1 MRFRGEIWRQRL
13 WIWVPALLFFLAN
26 VVAFAV
32 YTVGYGGRLDA
43 LDDTL
48 ASQEQ
53 TLKTLKDGQREAQVM
68 LARVRT
74 NEQQV
79 EQLYAER
86 LSTRSRRL
94 TGVTAEVQAMAR
106 KAGLVPRMFTYPER
120 DIEEFGLTQRS
131 FIFNVQGTYTELRRF
146 INLVEVSRSFLSID
160 EVRVGG
166 NEETAELD
174 ISLKISTLFAQGGE
188 EGTSAAEPTTAR
200 PAPADTPA
208 GTPADNGA
216 AAAGPGG
223 TP

>member
-26 VVAFAV
+26 LVAFAV

-48 ASQEQ
+48 NQQEQ
-53 TLKTLKDGQREAQVM
+53 SLKTLAAEQREAQVM
-68 LARVRT
+68 LNRVRT

-94 TGVTAEVQAMAR
+94 TGTTAEVKAMAQ
-106 KAGLVPRMFTYPER
+106 KAGLVPRAFSYPEKE
-120 DIEEFGLTQRS
+120 IEEFGLIRRS
-131 FIFNVQGTYTELRRF
+131 YVFNVQGTYAELRRF
-146 INLVEVSRSFLSID
+146 INLIEASRSFLSIN
-160 EVRVGG
+160 ELRVSG
-166 NEETAELD
+166 NESGPELD
-174 ISLKISTLFAQGGE
+174 ISIQLSTLFTQGGE
-188 EGTSAAEPTTAR
+188 
-200 PAPADTPA
+200 
-208 GTPADNGA
+208 GA
-216 AAAGPGG
+216 AADADTAGPEG

>member
-48 ASQEQ
+48 AGQEQ
-53 TLKTLKDGQREAQVM
+53 TLKTLKAGQREAQAM
-68 LARVRT
+68 LTRVRT
-74 NEQQV
+74 NQQQV

-94 TGVTAEVQAMAR
+94 TGITAEVQSMAQ
-106 KAGLVPRMFTYPER
+106 KAGLVPRAFTYPEK
-120 DIEEFGLTQRS
+120 DIEEFGLIQRS

-146 INLVEVSRSFLSID
+146 INLIEASRSFLSID

-166 NEETAELD
+166 RDDSPELD
-174 ISLKISTLFAQGGE
+174 ISLKISTLFARDDERG
-188 EGTSAAEPTTAR
+188 A
-200 PAPADTPA
+200 PA
-208 GTPADNGA
+208 GTT
-216 AAAGPGG
+216 AGPGG
-223 TP
+223 AP

>member
-48 ASQEQ
+48 AAQEQ
-53 TLKTLKDGQREAQVM
+53 RLKTLKAEQRDAQTM

-79 EQLYAER
+79 QQLYAER

-94 TGVTAEVQAMAR
+94 TGITAEVQSLAQ
-106 KAGLVPRMFTYPER
+106 KAGMLPRTVTYPER
-120 DIEEFGLTQRS
+120 DIEEFGLIQRS
-131 FIFNVQGTYTELRRF
+131 FIFTVQGTYAELRRF
-146 INLVEVSRSFLSID
+146 INLIEASRSFLSID
-160 EVRVGG
+160 EVRVSG
-166 NEETAELD
+166 NPDSPELD
-174 ISLKISTLFAQGGE
+174 IALEISTLFARDDGAALGVDATS
-188 EGTSAAEPTTAR
+188 GTSTA
-200 PAPADTPA
+200 
-208 GTPADNGA
+208 
-216 AAAGPGG
+216 PGG

>member
-26 VVAFAV
+26 LVAFAV

-48 ASQEQ
+48 ATQDQ
-53 TLKTLKDGQREAQVM
+53 TLKTLKAEQRDAQAM
-68 LARVRT
+68 LTRVRT

-94 TGVTAEVQAMAR
+94 TGIHAEVQSLAQR
-106 KAGLVPRMFTYPER
+106 AGLVPRTITFPER
-120 DIEEFGLTQRS
+120 DIEEFGLIQRS
-131 FIFNVQGTYTELRRF
+131 FVFTVQGTYAELRKF
-146 INLVEVSRSFLSID
+146 INLLEVSHSFLSID
-160 EVRVGG
+160 EVRVSG
-166 NEETAELD
+166 NADNPELD
-174 ISLKISTLFAQGGE
+174 ISLEISTLFVRDDNAAALKVE
-188 EGTSAAEPTTAR
+188 ATPGTSAGP
-200 PAPADTPA
+200 
-208 GTPADNGA
+208 
-216 AAAGPGG
+216 GPGG

>member
-26 VVAFAV
+26 AVAFAV

-48 ASQEQ
+48 AAQEQ
-53 TLKTLKDGQREAQVM
+53 TLKSLKAEQRAAQTM

-94 TGVTAEVQAMAR
+94 TGITAEVQAMAQ
-106 KAGLVPRMFTYPER
+106 KAGLVPRAFTYPER
-120 DIEEFGLTQRS
+120 DIEEFGLVQRS
-131 FIFNVQGTYTELRRF
+131 FVFTVQGTYAELRRF
-146 INLVEVSRSFLSID
+146 INLVEASRSFLSID
-160 EVRVGG
+160 EVRVSG
-166 NEETAELD
+166 NDDSPELD
-174 ISLKISTLFAQGGE
+174 LSLEISTLFARDGE
-188 EGTSAAEPTTAR
+188 APAAAEPGG
-200 PAPADTPA
+200 AP
-208 GTPADNGA
+208 
-216 AAAGPGG
+216 
-223 TP
+223 